1 MVSEGTVF
9 SSEDDES
16 EDRDEEKADPSKVVE
31 VSVETW
37 GWFSS
42 HGVGVIIPQ
51 PIRWAVNR
59 RLPNYRKPIIHL
71 QVTRF
76 LEVAFWT

>member
-31 VSVETW
+31 GRAETW

-42 HGVGVIIPQ
+42 HGVGVIIPH
-51 PIRWAVNR
+51 RVR
-59 RLPNYRKPIIHL
+59 
-71 QVTRF
+71 
-76 LEVAFWT
+76 